1 MYINWKKRELVIT
14 LALYGPLGSGKS
26 TTWRFLAQGAVDSLA
41 QGVDNFS
48 LRLEK
53 IQGKQLILN
62 LRDTPGQ
69 ETAASQ
75 RRVALYGVDGLI
87 FVIDSDPARQ
97 AANRQ
102 SLNELE
108 HNLSAMGKTLWRMP
122 LLFQYNK
129 RDLPDA
135 LSIVLCQELFNPQG
149 LPYQETCADS
159 GEGLVELLQQ
169 ATDLVLRTIA

>member
-26 TTWRFLAQGAVDSLA
+26 TTWRFLAQGAVDLT
-41 QGVDNFS
+41 QGVDTFS

-87 FVIDSDPARQ
+87 FVVDSAPHRQ

-108 HNLSAMGKTLWRMP
+108 HSLSTMDKLLWRMP

-135 LSIVLCQELFNPQG
+135 LSIALCHELFNPQG

-169 ATDLVLRTIA
+169 ATDLVLRSIA